1 MGHPAAG
8 VAALRISRWTILWLG
23 IVAVLVA
30 VESLI
35 LTGFITPEQSLISSF
50 LTVIYALVVIS
61 VLAFIGAIFLGMFVS
76 HRILSGKGFTPFE
89 QEMLRMRQDLRELN
103 DRVEQIAT
111 RLGVSFGNRKN
122 EP

>member
-1 MGHPAAG
+1 M
-8 VAALRISRWTILWLG
+8 ILWLG

-30 VESLI
+30 IEIGV
-35 LTGFITPEQSLISSF
+35 LTGFITPAGLISQF
-50 LTVIYALVVIS
+50 LTLIVGLVVIS
-61 VLAFIGAIFLGMFVS
+61 VFAFVGAIFLGIFVS

-103 DRVEQIAT
+103 DRTEQIAT
-111 RLGVSFGNRKN
+111 RLGVSLGDRKK